1 LTMKLRYYLSMRL
14 LLAIP
19 TFLLL
24 MTGVFFMMHV
34 LPGDPVTIMFGD
46 RYPTAYIDEIKA
58 AYGLDRPLWDQ
69 YVEFLQDLTSFD
81 LGISMVYKVPVIRK
95 VRDVFPTTIEV
106 AIGGLL
112 LAIIMGV
119 PLGVISALKRDTPFD
134 HITRIVTLY
143 LHSTPGFWLALLMQ
157 LALGFYLD
165 IVPISGRSPPG
176 FRLTEIT
183 GMYVVDS
190 LLTLNFKAL
199 RQSVR
204 YLLLPW
210 LTIAITTVPYLSR
223 LSRAAMLNV
232 LGDDYITTARAK
244 GLPDRV
250 ITYKH
255 ALRNALLPIVTSV
268 GGSFTALLGG
278 TVITE
283 KIFALPGLGGLLMD
297 ALTSRDFTMIQGV
310 VAIYAIIVV
319 LMNTIIDIVYA
330 MADPRV
336 KY

>member
-1 LTMKLRYYLSMRL
+1 MKLRYYLTVRL

-19 TFLLL
+19 TFLIL
-24 MTGVFFMMHV
+24 MTGVFFLMHI

-46 RYPTAYIDEIKA
+46 RYPTEYIDEIKEQW
-58 AYGLDRPLWDQ
+58 GLDRPLWEQ
-69 YVEFLQDLTSFD
+69 YVEFLSDLARLD

-112 LAIIMGV
+112 LACIIGI
-119 PLGVISALKRDTPFD
+119 PLGVVAALRRDSAFD
-134 HITRIVTLY
+134 HVTRFITLY
-143 LHSTPGFWLALLMQ
+143 LHSSPGFWLALLFQ
-157 LALGFYLD
+157 LFIAFYLD
-165 IVPISGRSPPG
+165 LLPVSGRSPPG
-176 FRLTEIT
+176 FRLHEIT
-183 GMYVVDS
+183 GMYVLDS
-190 LLTLNFKAL
+190 ILTLNFKAL
-199 RQSVR
+199 RQSIS
-204 YLLLPW
+204 YLFLPW
-210 LTIAITTVPYLSR
+210 LTIAITSVPYLSR
-223 LSRAAMLNV
+223 LSRATMLNV

-244 GLPDRV
+244 GLPNRV

-255 ALRNALLPIVTSV
+255 ALRNALLPIITSV
-268 GGSFTALLGG
+268 GGSFTGLLGG

-283 KIFALPGLGGLLMD
+283 RIFALPGLGGLLME

-310 VAIYAIIVV
+310 VAIYAVIVV
-319 LMNTIIDIVYA
+319 LMNTVIDIVYA

>member
-1 LTMKLRYYLSMRL
+1 
-14 LLAIP
+14 
-19 TFLLL
+19 
-24 MTGVFFMMHV
+24 MTGVFFMMHI

-46 RYPTAYIDEIKA
+46 RYPTEYIDEIKH

-69 YVEFLQDLTSFD
+69 YVEFLKDLSNFD

-95 VRDVFPTTIEV
+95 VRDVFPTTLEV
-106 AIGGLL
+106 AVGGLL
-112 LAIIMGV
+112 LAVIMGL
-119 PLGVISALKRDTPFD
+119 PLGILAALKRDSTFD
-134 HITRIVTLY
+134 HIARFISLY
-143 LHSTPGFWLALLMQ
+143 LHSSPGFWLALLMQ
-157 LALGFYLD
+157 LVLGYYLD

-176 FRLTEIT
+176 FRLTEVT

-190 LLTLNFKAL
+190 LLTLNFKAF

-232 LGDDYITTARAK
+232 LGEDYITTARAK

-255 ALRNALLPIVTSV
+255 ALRNALLPVITSV

-283 KIFALPGLGGLLMD
+283 RIFALPGLGGLLME

-319 LMNTIIDIVYA
+319 IMNTLIDIIYA